1 MRNSRVGAQARR
13 LLADK
18 LNILVAADPLCR
30 WPCASYDLTAIWRK
44 SRRFIIHRVLHAD
57 DTPHRIALGIG
68 IGIFVGLT
76 PTIGLQMI
84 IAGAMAVALR
94 ANKLVCIPMV
104 WITNTVTLVPIYAAC
119 FSLGNALMGQ
129 GAAKGGGVAVG
140 HIQSLA
146 AETQAGPLSRILT
159 LSFWQDLVMGITRV
173 GAELWLGCLIVA
185 VVGGAL
191 AYSLS
196 RWGVVT
202 YRERH
207 ESRLK
212 ARRLRRSRKRFPGR
226 VAARGTS
233 A

>member
-1 MRNSRVGAQARR
+1 MRVQ
-13 LLADK
+13 
-18 LNILVAADPLCR
+18 
-30 WPCASYDLTAIWRK
+30 DLTAIWRK
-44 SRRFIIHRVLHAD
+44 YRRFIIHRVLHAD

-76 PTIGLQMI
+76 PTVGFQMI
-84 IAGAMAVALR
+84 IAGAIAVALR

-104 WITNTVTLVPIYAAC
+104 WITNPVTLVPIYAAC
-119 FSLGNALMGQ
+119 FSLGNALISQ
-129 GAAKGGGVAVG
+129 GPARGGDAAVG
-140 HIQSLA
+140 HLQNLA
-146 AETQAGPLSRILT
+146 AETQAAPVSQILE
-159 LSFWQDLVMGITRV
+159 LSFWRELAVGITRV

-185 VVGGAL
+185 VVGAVM

-196 RWGVVT
+196 RWGVVK

-207 ESRLK
+207 QSRLK
-212 ARRLRRSRKRFPGR
+212 ARHLRRSRKRYTSR

>member
-1 MRNSRVGAQARR
+1 MTS
-13 LLADK
+13 
-18 LNILVAADPLCR
+18 
-30 WPCASYDLTAIWRK
+30 IWRK
-44 SRRFIIHRVLHAD
+44 TRRFLIHRVLHAD

-76 PTIGLQMI
+76 PTVGFQMI
-84 IAGAMAVALR
+84 IAGAIAVALR

-104 WITNTVTLVPIYAAC
+104 WITNPVTLVPIYAAC
-119 FSLGNALMGQ
+119 FSLGNALIGQ
-129 GAAKGGGVAVG
+129 GAAKGGVAAVG

-146 AETQAGPLSRILT
+146 AETQAGPVSRILE
-159 LSFWQDLVMGITRV
+159 LAFWRQLAVGLTRV

-185 VVGGAL
+185 AVGAMI

-202 YRERH
+202 YRERRQ
-207 ESRLK
+207 SRLK
-212 ARRLRRSRKRFPGR
+212 ERRLRRSGKRFTGR